1 VQWKCDYRNQILR
14 WHPSSL
20 NIKSEAVLR
29 LTRSLRFF
37 HYFVVSSFHVLLL
50 RPYGDGNKRKP
61 AFWSAFLHSLH
72 VVCHLL
78 THRFRFGATS
88 LQFRSH
94 TKLHTLF
101 VRDHLP
107 YFSVNISFAAAAVIP
122 ALHILP
128 VDCRY
133 YIIKRRFNRCIK
145 LGAHVYPSR
154 SGFLVL
160 GRCTHAIETWRSRS
174 NGWVGVVLCGYIRQS
189 GCRYWADYSDLLRCP
204 RLLHLPLL
212 DMDSHPKC
220 NYISPASLSLS
231 HLFLVDN

>member
-107 YFSVNISFAAAAVIP
+107 YFSVNVSFAAAAVIP

-174 NGWVGVVLCGYIRQS
+174 NGWVGVVLCAGTS
-189 GCRYWADYSDLLRCP
+189 GKVDVVIERIIVIYCVAHVFCICLYLTWIAIQ
-204 RLLHLPLL
+204 
-212 DMDSHPKC
+212 
-220 NYISPASLSLS
+220 NAIISPQPLSLS
-231 HLFLVDN
+231 PISF